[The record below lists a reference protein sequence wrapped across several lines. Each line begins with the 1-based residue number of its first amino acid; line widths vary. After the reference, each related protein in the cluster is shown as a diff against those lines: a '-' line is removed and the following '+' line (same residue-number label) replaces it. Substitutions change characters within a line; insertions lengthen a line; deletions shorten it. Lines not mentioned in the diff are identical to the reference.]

1 MENPHTHGKPEFVPE
16 PIEIELTSEITL
28 RYLRYE
34 EYPAGCDWWNY
45 NPLIEVENAYK

>member
-1 MENPHTHGKPEFVPE
+1 MNPHTHGKPDMVLENIVIDYE
-16 PIEIELTSEITL
+16 NELTL
-28 RYLRYE
+28 RYLKHE